1 MEQLAKLK
9 EWDTVFPAV
18 AEVEKDASNAHKYAE
33 ELWEQLDHLGYVTLK
48 KTLLPNNNNSFIFPC
63 FFPIF
68 SKSS

>member
-1 MEQLAKLK
+1 VEQLAKLK

-18 AEVEKDASNAHKYAE
+18 AEVEKEHAE

-48 KTLLPNNNNSFIFPC
+48 KTLLPNNSSFVFPC